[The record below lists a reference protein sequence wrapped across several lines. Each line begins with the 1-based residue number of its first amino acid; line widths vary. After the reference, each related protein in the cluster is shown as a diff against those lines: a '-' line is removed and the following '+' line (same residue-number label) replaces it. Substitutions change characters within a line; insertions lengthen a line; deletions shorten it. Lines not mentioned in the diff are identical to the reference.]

1 MVYTNITKGAT
12 FKLLCS
18 PSATATDFAPSSQA
32 HLTAATYKISHD
44 CNSFVATTNKGV
56 YYARAVFTLLLT
68 ATEMDADRID
78 IYISWNAS
86 GSSFAETVTI
96 FTGSSSGS
104 SLTAQDVWEYSTRTL
119 SQGVDLSSTA
129 ISNIWTATTR
139 SLSEAVDLSSGAIS
153 AIWTATTRTLS
164 EGVILT
170 NEVISTLITKIKSL
184 FLIFNK

>member
-1 MVYTNITKGAT
+1 MVYTNITRGAT

-18 PSATATDFAPSSQA
+18 PSATASDFTPSSQG
-32 HLTAATYKISHD
+32 HLNAATYRISKD
-44 CNSFVATTNKGV
+44 GGSFVATINKGV
-56 YYARAVFTLLLT
+56 YCARAVFTLLLT

-78 IYISWNAS
+78 IYISWDAL